1 MLSNLF
7 IDTDIILDVILN
19 RENHYTDSA
28 GIFKC
33 FENHTVKL
41 YTSSSIIINAQY
53 IGQKQI
59 SKEKCK
65 AAIKYLLHYFEI
77 LEPTKLTITEAYN
90 SDFRDIEDA
99 IQYFMALKSGS
110 IDFIIARNVKD
121 YNTANN
127 DIPVLTPSQFLKLHS
142 PK

>member
-19 RENHYTDSA
+19 RGTHYADSA

-33 FENHTVKL
+33 FENHTATL

-59 SKEKCK
+59 SKVKCK
-65 AAIKYLLHYFEI
+65 AAIKYLLQYFEI
-77 LEPTKLTITEAYN
+77 LEPTKLTIAEAYN
-90 SDFRDIEDA
+90 SDFTDIEDA
-99 IQYFMALKSGS
+99 IQYFMAKNAGL
-110 IDFIIARNVKD
+110 IDYIITRNIKD
-121 YNTANN
+121 YQKENN
-127 DIPVLTPSQFLKLHS
+127 GIPVVTPTQFLKQHA
-142 PK
+142 K

>member
-7 IDTDIILDVILN
+7 IDTDVILDVVLN
-19 RENHYTDSA
+19 RENHYADSA

-59 SKEKCK
+59 SKEKCQ
-65 AAIKYLLHYFEI
+65 AALKYLLEYFEF
-77 LEPTKLTITEAYN
+77 LEPTKLIVTEAYN
-90 SDFRDIEDA
+90 SKFSDIEDA
-99 IQYFMALKSGS
+99 IQYFTAKNCGF
-110 IDFIIARNVKD
+110 IDFIITRNIKD
-121 YNTANN
+121 YKKENN
-127 DIPVLTPSQFLKLHS
+127 GVTVLTPAQFLKQL

>member
-19 RENHYTDSA
+19 RETHYADSA
-28 GIFKC
+28 SIFKC
-33 FENHTVKL
+33 FENHTVTL

-59 SKEKCK
+59 SKAKCK
-65 AAIKYLLHYFEI
+65 AAIKYLLEYFEI

-90 SDFRDIEDA
+90 SDFTDIEDA
-99 IQYFMALKSGS
+99 IQYFMAKNAGL
-110 IDFIIARNVKD
+110 IDYIITRNIKD
-121 YNTANN
+121 YQKENN
-127 DIPVLTPSQFLKLHS
+127 GIPALTPTQFLRQLSK
-142 PK
+142 